1 MRNVNLFV
9 KSLTFVDEG
18 VEVAPE
24 DEQANEE
31 EVEEDAE
38 GEYDPGEDLPGPPGP
53 GLVVGLLRGSLPGLL
68 PVQNLN
74 HAFFRSLQGQYRFPD
89 SVQPA
94 LCAVGHNG
102 HYKMTSSV
110 EITSRLFF
118 PLLPLLFSKS
128 PLPDGRYVGYITQ
141 KARWQC
147 MWLERRMKDLLKIFL
162 LLAYSVSVYSFWFF
176 LNVELCEIMIFIH
189 VYPEENRQEKWHKSS
204 FIANFWRL
212 TVVYTPTPHT
222 YTFKFLPQDPP
233 FCSVN
238 YQRCTGSNIQ
248 I

>member
-1 MRNVNLFV
+1 
-9 KSLTFVDEG
+9 

-24 DEQANEE
+24 DEQPNEE

-53 GLVVGLLRGSLPGLL
+53 RLVVGFLRGSLPGLL

-74 HAFFRSLQGQYRFPD
+74 HAFIFGLCKDIIVFPTL
-89 SVQPA
+89 A
-94 LCAVGHNG
+94 NLYFNFAVGQNG

-110 EITSRLFF
+110 EITSLLF

-147 MWLERRMKDLLKIFL
+147 RWLERPVKDRKKLG
-162 LLAYSVSVYSFWFF
+162 
-176 LNVELCEIMIFIH
+176 
-189 VYPEENRQEKWHKSS
+189 
-204 FIANFWRL
+204 
-212 TVVYTPTPHT
+212 
-222 YTFKFLPQDPP
+222 YTF
-233 FCSVN
+233 
-238 YQRCTGSNIQ
+238 
-248 I
+248 